1 MRATPD
7 LTKTLRSSLKLFDHL
22 TIENEVS
29 LLKDMHPS
37 VVAALLGIR
46 KAKEIEL
53 LMLGMIDCI
62 WLAGATMDRDA
73 VDSFIEDMFA
83 DQLP

>member
-7 LTKTLRSSLKLFDHL
+7 LAKTLRSSLKLFDHL
-22 TIENEVS
+22 TMENEVS
-29 LLKDMHPS
+29 LLEDMHPS
-37 VVAALLGIR
+37 VVTALLGIR

-53 LMLGMIDCI
+53 LMLEIIDCI
-62 WLAGATMDRDA
+62 LLAGATMDRDA
-73 VDSFIEDMFA
+73 VDSFVQDMFA